1 MIHEEKVKTMAQ
13 LALYEKKK
21 GRKDFRIYSYEQ
33 RDYVR
38 FEGLKTAVL
47 VTIAF
52 VLIAGLYVLGNMESL
67 IASFDVLNY
76 KMIIAVVVAAYLFLL
91 IFYLVISH
99 RKSEE
104 EYNQVK
110 PRVRRYARGLTK
122 IEKFYAEEDKQ
133 QRKFEKGQW
142 RNGQ

>member
-1 MIHEEKVKTMAQ
+1 MIHEEKVKTMTQ

-52 VLIAGLYVLGNMESL
+52 VILAGLFALVNMEDLIAR
-67 IASFDVLNY
+67 FDLLNY
-76 KMIIAVVVAAYLFLL
+76 KMIIAVAAAVYLLLL
-91 IFYLVISH
+91 IFYLIISH
-99 RKSEE
+99 RQSEE

-110 PRVRRYARGLTK
+110 PRVRRYARGLAK
-122 IEKFYAEEDKQ
+122 MEEFYAEEDKQ